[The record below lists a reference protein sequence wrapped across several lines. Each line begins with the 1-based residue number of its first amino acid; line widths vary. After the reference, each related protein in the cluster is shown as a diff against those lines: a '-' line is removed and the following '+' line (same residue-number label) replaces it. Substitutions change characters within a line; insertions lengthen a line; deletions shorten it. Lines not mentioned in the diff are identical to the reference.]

1 MLKYLLARNSIY
13 IIAGDSNYD
22 LSKMFENEVLDISTY
37 HLQMVNKRTN
47 IAKILINYVCIKKNL
62 TEELST
68 DETVENIYVSDNEAI
83 RIVIEKTAA
92 DFCTVS

>member
-47 IAKILINYVCIKKNL
+47 IPKILINYVCIKKNL